1 MTTDDIIR
9 MAREA
14 GIGLIEGAS
23 LVHFQMSDLERFAN
37 LVAAAEREE
46 CAKLVDEEMADYRYG
61 TPPNIALNNAAA
73 AIRKRGVP

>member
-23 LVHFQMSDLERFAN
+23 LVYFQMSDLERFAN

-46 CAKLVDEEMADYRYG
+46 CAKLLDEMAAEDKLSNYYKVA
-61 TPPNIALNNAAA
+61 ALR
-73 AIRKRGVP
+73 IRERGAP